1 MEPKGSS
8 SSLSILPMSA
18 CLGINHEKYDNN
30 LKTVSNDSSSTTSCL
45 GPLGKVIHD
54 DFGMMEGLM
63 ATVYAITATQKIT
76 DGSSGKVWYYGCGAA
91 QKTIIPASMGTAKAV
106 GKVTPELNWKLT
118 GMASQIPKPSS
129 NESRI

>member
-1 MEPKGSS
+1 
-8 SSLSILPMSA
+8 MSA
-18 CLGINHEKYDNN
+18 CLGINHEKYDNK
-30 LKTVSNDSSSTTSCL
+30 LKIVSNDSSTTNCL

-63 ATVYAITATQKIT
+63 AMVYAITATQKT
-76 DGSSGKVWYYGCGAA
+76 ADGSSGKLWYYGCGAA
-91 QKTIIPASMGTAKAV
+91 QKTIILASMGTAKSV

-118 GMASQIPKPSS
+118 GMASQIPNPSS

>member
-1 MEPKGSS
+1 
-8 SSLSILPMSA
+8 MSA

-30 LKTVSNDSSSTTSCL
+30 LKIVSNDSSTTNCL

-63 ATVYAITATQKIT
+63 AKVYAITATQKIA
-76 DGSSGKVWYYGCGAA
+76 DGSSGKLWYYGCGAA

-118 GMASQIPKPSS
+118 GMASQIPNPSS